1 MVLRL
6 LLERSTAVETVDVGP
21 WLPSLL
27 VRRLER
33 LELAVGDR

>member
-1 MVLRL
+1 MLRRL
-6 LLERSTAVETVDVGP
+6 LDRTTTIEVADVGR

-33 LELAVGDR
+33 LELTVGIAG